1 MTLSHLSAR
10 SGAMFAAVLVSGT
23 LLFGAPAAHA
33 APKGAYY
40 EVQLAQASPAKKTII
55 RGVVFQC
62 NGTRCLAPLSGS
74 AAKNVC
80 ISVARELG
88 EVASFKA
95 GERVLGADE
104 MANCNVKKKAII
116 ARD

>member
-1 MTLSHLSAR
+1 MTLSPLFTR
-10 SGAMFAAVLVSGT
+10 SGALFAAVLTSAT
-23 LLFGAPAAHA
+23 LLIGAPAAHA
-33 APKGAYY
+33 ASKVAFY
-40 EVQLAQASPAKKTII
+40 EVKLTEAAPAKKSII

-62 NGTRCLAPLSGS
+62 EGTLCRAPITGS

-95 GERVLGADE
+95 GERLLSSDE
-104 MANCNVKKKAII
+104 MAACNVKKKVNI

>member
-1 MTLSHLSAR
+1 MSLSQISIR
-10 SGAMFAAVLVSGT
+10 SGALFAAVLASGT

-33 APKGAYY
+33 AGEGPYY
-40 EVQLAQASPAKKTII
+40 RVELAQPAVAKKSII

-62 NGTRCLAPLSGS
+62 EGTVCRAPITGS
-74 AAKNVC
+74 APKNVC
-80 ISVARELG
+80 VSVARELG

-95 GERVLGADE
+95 GERLLSTDE
-104 MANCNVKKKAII
+104 MANCNVKKKLNI

>member
-1 MTLSHLSAR
+1 MTLSHFSSR
-10 SGAMFAAVLVSGT
+10 SGALFAAVLTSGA

-40 EVQLAQASPAKKTII
+40 EVQLADAAPAKKSII

-62 NGTRCLAPLSGS
+62 DGTLCRAPITGS
-74 AAKNVC
+74 APKNVC

-88 EVASFKA
+88 EVSSFKA
-95 GERVLGADE
+95 GDRLLSTDE
-104 MANCNVKKKAII
+104 MANCNIKKKVNI

>member
-1 MTLSHLSAR
+1 MTLSHFSAR
-10 SGAMFAAVLVSGT
+10 SGALVAAVLASTT

-40 EVQLAQASPAKKTII
+40 EVQLAEAAPSKKTII

-62 NGTRCLAPLSGS
+62 EGTFCRAAITGS
-74 AAKNVC
+74 APKNVC

-95 GERVLGADE
+95 GDRVLLADE
-104 MANCNVKKKAII
+104 MANCNAKKKVNI